1 MQPNYYAII
10 PAEVRYSAIKPN
22 AKLLFGELTA
32 LSNKHG
38 YSFAS
43 NNYFAELY
51 SVSKNTISLWIK
63 ELSDAGFVSSQLIKE
78 KNQIIERRLYIT
90 LKSDTIIK
98 NDERGI
104 IKNDEYNNTSINTI
118 KKNINI
124 NERKFNFKF
133 LIWDLKEISIETKN
147 EFFNYWSEANHSNTK
162 MKFEL
167 EKTWDL
173 QKRINRWILNSKKWA
188 KPEQKS
194 KVEMAISNHQKA
206 LKMIQNYNNNTND

>member
-1 MQPNYYAII
+1 MQPSYYAII

-63 ELSDAGFVSSQLIKE
+63 ELIDAGFVSSQLIKD
-78 KNQIIERRLYIT
+78 KNQIIERRIYIT
-90 LKSDTIIK
+90 FKSDTIIK

-104 IKNDEYNNTSINTI
+104 IKNNEDNKTSINTI

-173 QKRINRWILNSKKWA
+173 QKRINRWILNSKKWT
-188 KPEQKS
+188 KPDQKS

>member
-63 ELSDAGFVSSQLIKE
+63 ELIDAGFVSSQLIKD
-78 KNQIIERRLYIT
+78 KNQIIERRIYIT
-90 LKSDTIIK
+90 FKSDTIIK

-104 IKNDEYNNTSINTI
+104 IKNNEDNKTSINTI

-173 QKRINRWILNSKKWA
+173 QKRINRWILNSKKWTR
-188 KPEQKS
+188 PEQKS

-206 LKMIQNYNNNTND
+206 LKMIQNYNNNKND

>member
-38 YSFAS
+38 YSFES
-43 NNYFAELY
+43 NNFFAELY

-63 ELSDAGFVSSQLIKE
+63 ELIDAGFVSSQLIKD
-78 KNQIIERRLYIT
+78 KNQIVERRIYIT
-90 LKSDTIIK
+90 FKSDTIIK

-104 IKNDEYNNTSINTI
+104 IKNDEYNKTSINTI

-133 LIWDLKEISIETKN
+133 LIWDLKEISIEIKN

>member
-1 MQPNYYAII
+1 MQQSYYAII

-63 ELSDAGFVSSQLIKE
+63 ELIDAGFVSSQLIKD
-78 KNQIIERRLYIT
+78 KNQIIERRIYIT
-90 LKSDTIIK
+90 FKSDTIIK

-104 IKNDEYNNTSINTI
+104 IKNDEYNKTSINNI

-133 LIWDLKEISIETKN
+133 LIWDLKEISIEIKN

-173 QKRINRWILNSKKWA
+173 EKRINRWISNSKKWTR
-188 KPEQKS
+188 PEQKS

>member
-63 ELSDAGFVSSQLIKE
+63 ELIDAGFVSSQLIKD
-78 KNQIIERRLYIT
+78 KNQIIERRIYIT
-90 LKSDTIIK
+90 FKSDTIIK

-104 IKNDEYNNTSINTI
+104 IKNNEDNKTSINTI

-133 LIWDLKEISIETKN
+133 LIWDLKEISIEIKN

-173 QKRINRWILNSKKWA
+173 QKRINRWILNSKKWTR
-188 KPEQKS
+188 PEQKS

-206 LKMIQNYNNNTND
+206 LKMIQNYNNNKND

>member
-1 MQPNYYAII
+1 MQPSYYAII

-63 ELSDAGFVSSQLIKE
+63 ELIDAGFVSSQLIKD
-78 KNQIIERRLYIT
+78 KNQIIERRIYIT

-104 IKNDEYNNTSINTI
+104 IKNNEDNKTSINTI

-133 LIWDLKEISIETKN
+133 LIWDLKEISIEIKN

-173 QKRINRWILNSKKWA
+173 QKRINRWILNSKKWTR
-188 KPEQKS
+188 PEQKS

-206 LKMIQNYNNNTND
+206 LKMIQNYNNNKND

>member
-63 ELSDAGFVSSQLIKE
+63 ELIDAGFVSSQLIKD
-78 KNQIIERRLYIT
+78 KNQIIERRIYIT
-90 LKSDTIIK
+90 FKNDTIIK

-104 IKNDEYNNTSINTI
+104 IKNDEYNKTSINNI

-133 LIWDLKEISIETKN
+133 SIWDLKEISIEIKN

-173 QKRINRWILNSKKWA
+173 EKRINRWISNSKKWTR
-188 KPEQKS
+188 PEQKS

>member
-63 ELSDAGFVSSQLIKE
+63 ELIDAGFISSQLIKD
-78 KNQIIERRLYIT
+78 KKQIIERRIYINF
-90 LKSDTIIK
+90 KSDTIIK
-98 NDERGI
+98 NDDRGI
-104 IKNDEYNNTSINTI
+104 IKNDEYNKTSINTI

-133 LIWDLKEISIETKN
+133 LIWDLKEISIEIKN

-173 QKRINRWILNSKKWA
+173 EKRINRWILNSKKWA

>member
-1 MQPNYYAII
+1 MQPSYYAII

-63 ELSDAGFVSSQLIKE
+63 ELIDAGFVSSQLIKD
-78 KNQIIERRLYIT
+78 KNQIIERRIYIT
-90 LKSDTIIK
+90 FKSDTIIK

-104 IKNDEYNNTSINTI
+104 IKNNEDNKTSINTI

-133 LIWDLKEISIETKN
+133 LIWDLKEISIEIKN

-173 QKRINRWILNSKKWA
+173 QKRINRWILNSKKWTR
-188 KPEQKS
+188 PEQKS

>member
-1 MQPNYYAII
+1 MQPSYYAII

-63 ELSDAGFVSSQLIKE
+63 ELIDAGFVSSQLIKD
-78 KNQIIERRLYIT
+78 KNQIIERRIYIT
-90 LKSDTIIK
+90 FKSDTIIK

-104 IKNDEYNNTSINTI
+104 IKNDEYNKTSINNI

-133 LIWDLKEISIETKN
+133 LIWDLKEISIEIKN

-173 QKRINRWILNSKKWA
+173 EKRINRWISNSKKWTR
-188 KPEQKS
+188 PEQKS

>member
-63 ELSDAGFVSSQLIKE
+63 ELIDAGFVSSQLIKD
-78 KNQIIERRLYIT
+78 KNQIIERRIYIT
-90 LKSDTIIK
+90 FKSDTIIK

-104 IKNDEYNNTSINTI
+104 IKNNEDNKTSINTI

-133 LIWDLKEISIETKN
+133 LIWDLKEISNETKN

-173 QKRINRWILNSKKWA
+173 QKRINRWILNSKKWTR
-188 KPEQKS
+188 PEQKS

-206 LKMIQNYNNNTND
+206 LKMIQNYNNNKND

>member
-63 ELSDAGFVSSQLIKE
+63 ELIDAGFVSSQLIKD
-78 KNQIIERRLYIT
+78 KNQIIERRIYIT
-90 LKSDTIIK
+90 F
-98 NDERGI
+98 
-104 IKNDEYNNTSINTI
+104 
-118 KKNINI
+118 KK
-124 NERKFNFKF
+124 
-133 LIWDLKEISIETKN
+133 
-147 EFFNYWSEANHSNTK
+147 
-162 MKFEL
+162 
-167 EKTWDL
+167 
-173 QKRINRWILNSKKWA
+173 
-188 KPEQKS
+188 
-194 KVEMAISNHQKA
+194 
-206 LKMIQNYNNNTND
+206 

>member
-1 MQPNYYAII
+1 MQPSYYAII

-63 ELSDAGFVSSQLIKE
+63 ELIDAGFVSSQLIKD
-78 KNQIIERRLYIT
+78 KNQIIERRIYIT
-90 LKSDTIIK
+90 FKSDTIIK

-104 IKNDEYNNTSINTI
+104 IKNNEDNKTSINTI

-133 LIWDLKEISIETKN
+133 LIWDLKEISIEIKN

-173 QKRINRWILNSKKWA
+173 QKRINRWILNSKKWT
-188 KPEQKS
+188 KPDQKS

>member
-63 ELSDAGFVSSQLIKE
+63 ELIDAGFVSSQLIKD
-78 KNQIIERRLYIT
+78 KNQIIERRIYIT
-90 LKSDTIIK
+90 FKSDTIIK

-104 IKNDEYNNTSINTI
+104 IKNNEDNKTSINTI

-124 NERKFNFKF
+124 NERKLNFKF
-133 LIWDLKEISIETKN
+133 LIWDLKEISIEIKN

-173 QKRINRWILNSKKWA
+173 QKRINRWVLNSKKWTR
-188 KPEQKS
+188 PEQKS

>member
-63 ELSDAGFVSSQLIKE
+63 ELIDAGFVSSQLIKD
-78 KNQIIERRLYIT
+78 KNQIVERRIYIT
-90 LKSDTIIK
+90 FKSDTIIK

-104 IKNDEYNNTSINTI
+104 IKNDEYNKTSINTI

-133 LIWDLKEISIETKN
+133 LIWDLKEISIEIKN

>member
-1 MQPNYYAII
+1 MQPSYYAII

-63 ELSDAGFVSSQLIKE
+63 ELIDAGFISSQLIKD
-78 KNQIIERRLYIT
+78 KNQIIERRIYIT
-90 LKSDTIIK
+90 FKSDTIIK

-104 IKNDEYNNTSINTI
+104 IKKDEYNKTSINTI

-133 LIWDLKEISIETKN
+133 LIWDLKEISIEIKN

-173 QKRINRWILNSKKWA
+173 QKRINRWISNSKKWTR
-188 KPEQKS
+188 PEQKS